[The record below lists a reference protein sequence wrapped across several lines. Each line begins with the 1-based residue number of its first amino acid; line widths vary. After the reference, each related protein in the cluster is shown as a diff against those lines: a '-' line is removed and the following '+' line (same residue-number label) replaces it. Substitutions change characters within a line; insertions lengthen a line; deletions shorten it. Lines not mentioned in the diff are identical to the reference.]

1 MIEEEDDETLESLRR
16 LPWDENQ
23 DVSKWFQAAVLDL
36 DMHANYE
43 CIDSIASLLS
53 NLAHYRNDVV
63 HEVVDCLLEQIQTGF
78 EQTDWQQAPLRV
90 RQMKLL
96 AEMYIYRTIETVE
109 LLEMLYHLIGFG
121 SATSNGVSTSAHV
134 FQLLERQQA
143 LKSSGQQN
151 GVTVMPTL
159 SEESEEA
166 NQSSIQLPKEII
178 DPAST
183 DDDPSDYF
191 RLKLVCVLLET
202 AGPVFAKG
210 ARKAKM
216 DRFLLFFQRY
226 ILCKNE
232 LPLRVEYFVQDAFE
246 QIRPAE
252 KLKKNFPTKIF
263 GYLFTEMRGK
273 MFELQP

>member
-16 LPWDENQ
+16 LAWDENPNIK
-23 DVSKWFQAAVLDL
+23 KWFIEAVLDL

-43 CIDSIASLLS
+43 SIDSIASMLS

-63 HEVVDCLLEQIQTGF
+63 IEVVDSLLEQIQTGF

-109 LLEMLYHLIGFG
+109 LLEVLYHLIGFG

-134 FQLLERQQA
+134 FQLMERQQA
-143 LKSSGQQN
+143 LKDSGNQQN

-159 SEESEEA
+159 SEESEEL
-166 NQSSIQLPKEII
+166 NQSSIRLPRELI

-202 AGPVFAKG
+202 AGPT
-210 ARKAKM
+210 
-216 DRFLLFFQRY
+216 RY
-226 ILCKNE
+226 
-232 LPLRVEYFVQDAFE
+232 
-246 QIRPAE
+246 
-252 KLKKNFPTKIF
+252 
-263 GYLFTEMRGK
+263 
-273 MFELQP
+273 